1 MKRNYLILAI
11 IGFILPNIF
20 VFKVMLETGNIL
32 LWTDIPTTFNSMF
45 ANDIASAFMVDLFF
59 IVVLFMIWSFL
70 QARKHRIK
78 NLWAFWLFTFAFG
91 IAGGLPLF
99 LYFREKQ
106 IETNEAAAR

>member
-11 IGFILPNIF
+11 IGVILPNIF
-20 VFKVMLETGNIL
+20 VCKVMLETGNIL

-45 ANDIASAFMVDLFF
+45 ANDISTTFMIDLLF
-59 IVVLFMIWSFL
+59 IVLLFMAWSF
-70 QARKHRIK
+70 QQSRKHRIK

-99 LYFREKQ
+99 LYFRQKQ
-106 IETNEAAAR
+106 LDAKEAAAL